1 MKFLELKQHIKN
13 LAQEI
18 KEKKKQRK
26 TSPYGYVS
34 GLDNLRY
41 EVRHHHI
48 AYCLLR
54 GRKMHEIEQKSRKD
68 HAPNG
73 RYINDIKNSIE
84 PREIS
89 STTFSSGEVGYA
101 EAVCCG

>member
-1 MKFLELKQHIKN
+1 MKFQELKQHIKN

-26 TSPYGYVS
+26 ISRYGYVD

-54 GRKMHEIEQKSRKD
+54 GRTIEEIERTTREDNQRDIQYYTK
-68 HAPNG
+68 
-73 RYINDIKNSIE
+73 IKNSIE
-84 PREIS
+84 PREIV
-89 STTFSSGEVGYA
+89 STTFNNKEVGYA

>member
-26 TSPYGYVS
+26 TSTYGYVS

-54 GRKMHEIEQKSRKD
+54 GRTIEEIERSTRDDNQRDVQYYTK
-68 HAPNG
+68 
-73 RYINDIKNSIE
+73 IKNSIA
-84 PREIS
+84 PREIVNTS
-89 STTFSSGEVGYA
+89 FSNKEVGYA